1 MRQYL
6 SAMNRVTLPSH
17 LARPTAGPVEAPVA
31 PVKPAQPKVL
41 PPTQTKPAPPPPEP
55 LWNVILLDDDEHTV
69 DYVIQ
74 MLGAIFGHS
83 PDLALKMAKEVDGT
97 GRVIVATVHK
107 ELAEL
112 RQEQIHEYGPD
123 PDVKDCPGSMRADIE
138 PAA

>member
-1 MRQYL
+1 MRFL
-6 SAMNRVTLPSH
+6 GGVTSSFPS
-17 LARPTAGPVEAPVA
+17 LCALRPACGPLDAPVA
-31 PVKPAQPKVL
+31 PVKPAKPRVL
-41 PPTQTKPAPPPPEP
+41 PPPKKQPAPVEPEP
-55 LWNVILLDDDEHTV
+55 LWHVILLNDDEHTFT
-69 DYVIQ
+69 YVIH
-74 MLGAIFGHS
+74 MLTSIFGHS
-83 PDLALKMAKEVDGT
+83 VERAVQMAIDVHEN